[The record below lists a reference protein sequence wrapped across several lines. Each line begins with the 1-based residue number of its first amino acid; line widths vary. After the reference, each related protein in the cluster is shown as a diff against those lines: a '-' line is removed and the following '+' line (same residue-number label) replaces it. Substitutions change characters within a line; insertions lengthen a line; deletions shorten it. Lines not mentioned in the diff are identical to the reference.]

1 MLKKLVFMLF
11 VSLNS
16 IGFSKEKSNKNYSE
30 ILKSFTDSTSTI
42 FKINTKSTFIFHSKK
57 NRESIVFTKNITNNN
72 SKNSM
77 PFHKNNSVNLF
88 SSFGAQNRTVSKSP
102 VI

>member
-42 FKINTKSTFIFHSKK
+42 FKINTKSTFIFLSKK
-57 NRESIVFTKNITNNN
+57 NRESIVFTKNITNKI

-77 PFHKNNSVNLF
+77 PFYKNNSVNLF
-88 SSFGAQNRTVSKSP
+88 RSFGAQNRTVSKPP